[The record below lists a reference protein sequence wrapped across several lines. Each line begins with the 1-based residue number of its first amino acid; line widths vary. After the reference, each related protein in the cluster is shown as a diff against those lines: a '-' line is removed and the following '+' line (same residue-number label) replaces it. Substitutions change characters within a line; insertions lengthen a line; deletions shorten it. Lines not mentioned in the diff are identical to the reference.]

1 MGSIE
6 FSSGM
11 HFRNIGDANPGAVV
25 VTERDDDGDTMYIV
39 DTVFGE
45 FAGTS
50 PLDLVELFTTLVETA
65 QIFCLEC
72 DVDFHTCQVC
82 ETPVKHGVNEQVCP
96 RCRGAQA
103 AGIAAALAA
112 QAAQAAS
119 A

>member
-1 MGSIE
+1 MGSTIE

-25 VTERDDDGDTMYIV
+25 VTEQDDNGNTRYIV

-45 FAGTS
+45 FAASS
-50 PLDLVELFTTLVETA
+50 PTDLVEMFTTMVETA

-82 ETPVKHGVNEQVCP
+82 EMPVKHGVNEQVCP
-96 RCRGAQA
+96 RCRGAQD
-103 AGIAAALAA
+103 AGVAAA